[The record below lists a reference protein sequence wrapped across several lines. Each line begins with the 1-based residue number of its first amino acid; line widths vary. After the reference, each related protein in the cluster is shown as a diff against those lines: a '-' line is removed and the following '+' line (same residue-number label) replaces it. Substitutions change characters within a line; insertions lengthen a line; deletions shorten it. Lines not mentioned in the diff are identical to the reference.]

1 MNLPSA
7 RPQDDQNTD
16 AFAAAVKQGMDSADA
31 GRVVAYK
38 EVRKWLLSWGTET
51 AMPKPECR

>member
-1 MNLPSA
+1 MNFLRA
-7 RPQDDQNTD
+7 CPQDDQDTD
-16 AFAAAVKQGMDSADA
+16 AFAAAVKRGMDLADA

-51 AMPKPECR
+51 EMPKPECR